1 MKRLSD
7 ASLETRV
14 RGGLPLLSWPV
25 FDGHGVEAVVTTR
38 AGGVSTGRY
47 ASLNLGLHVGDDPER
62 VLANRTAVASALQ
75 ARLDDFV
82 FCQQVNRPTVLVV
95 TDEHRGRGA
104 RDLTDAIPATDALVT
119 QVPGIVLV
127 MMVADCVPLVLFDP
141 VQRALAC
148 VHAGWGGTVRGVT
161 RAAVDALQELGTDP
175 TDLIVGI
182 GPSIAPDR
190 YQVGADVVAAAAA
203 AFPDQLDEVVRP
215 DGTGAWTFDLWRA
228 NTLQLTNAGVPHD
241 QIHLAGLDTGPG
253 TPYFSHRSEGPCGRF
268 ALMARLVEMAP

>member
-1 MKRLSD
+1 M
-7 ASLETRV
+7 
-14 RGGLPLLSWPV
+14 
-25 FDGHGVEAVVTTR
+25 VTTR

-47 ASLNLGLHVGDDPER
+47 ASLNLGLHVGDDPAL
-62 VLANRTAVASALQ
+62 VLANRSVVASALQ

-82 FCQQVNRPTVLVV
+82 FCEQVNQPTVQVV

-104 RDLTDAIPATDALVT
+104 RDLADAMPATDALVT

-127 MMVADCVPLVLFDP
+127 MLVADCVPLVLYDP
-141 VQRALAC
+141 VRRALAC

-161 RAAVDALQELGTDP
+161 HAAVGALQELGTDP
-175 TDLIVGI
+175 ADLIVGI

-203 AFPDQLDEVVRP
+203 AFPDQLDEVIRP
-215 DGTGAWTFDLWRA
+215 DGTGASTFDLWRA
-228 NTLQLTNAGVPHD
+228 NTLQLTMAGVPAD
-241 QIHLAGLDTGPG
+241 QIHLGGLDTGPG

-268 ALMARLVEMAP
+268 AVLARLVETAP